1 MTTRGTVRNRGI
13 SIAAAAV
20 TAALVAPGISPIAP
34 NALPTA
40 HAQDAPAP
48 ADDAAAGDGAAPAEQ
63 PAEINGQQAIWAD
76 AIANGY
82 VKSVSD
88 LQTQDNVLSGRAFEV
103 SQRGNAAGSRL
114 PQVPAGTIV
123 YMQWI
128 DTDGSV
134 SPYYAAKVSNGET
147 LRGVDT
153 QGGPGSYAF
162 DLREPWVDANGVERK
177 YEARKGQKYRL
188 WIPSYEHDGVEYN
201 MIRQAD
207 PLMPGAFVDTTDV
220 GNGSTYYVNHNKQ
233 FTRILMGQVPRTEL
247 MTRPRGEWKDGTIKG
262 EDGQPVVLTGLLPG
276 KEYKNTV
283 SGTVWRE
290 TGLGADRANMATGP
304 NFTLGSDF
312 LFSDATVVFSKLTP
326 EGLAEYE
333 QVVNAL
339 PEEQRTEAAMQFL
352 KEHPEAIA
360 YTYYTKTNKD
370 GQYTIQLP
378 DGAIPDELASNIEDI
393 WMGVLDEQG
402 NPISGYSPWMV
413 PQFHNPRVF
422 ETLRPGDPNDV
433 QIPVVNGPTT
443 VGNKLTS
450 IAFATLPGYDAY
462 LDITNYDTSERPA
475 APGDEAKLELYG
487 TLPPLDSWIEW
498 RDPSGNIV
506 KGGPDQ
512 CKIVNG
518 SLGECATFR
527 VPDDAQPGT
536 IYTAYLVNGTAT
548 DKNDIAADSFI
559 VAGQQNSEFQ
569 PEYEKTPAPQGQETT
584 VPAPK
589 DKDGKELPEGTTFT
603 KPDSPETK
611 VIGPDNNPID
621 EFPGELKVNEDGSI
635 VVTPKDDAPL
645 GEYKV
650 PVLVTY
656 PDGSKETIYAPIE
669 VTKNPT
675 VSNDYK
681 VAYDE
686 AKGQPDTDIKATPKS
701 VGKDAL
707 PDGTTYAQGEK
718 KETHDG
724 LWDISDPDAK
734 SGEVTGK
741 ASWDKLKQR
750 YEDERKNTLGS
761 DECKPGESFTDEQV
775 QAIIDKLKPLF
786 SAESTVNATYTETIK
801 QDNIPVTFTLVDKNG
816 KPLAESN
823 DWDGDGVD
831 NETEI
836 KECSNPLDPDSKPQ
850 ETPKPTI
857 ADQTTPDWNDASATP
872 GEPVDV
878 PNDGDKLPE
887 GSTVTVPPEVDGW
900 KVELLPDGETI
911 QVTPPADAEDDAEI
925 TVPVEVTYSDG
936 SKDTDEFKVTIGDKA
951 PDWDD
956 KTTTP
961 NTPVDLPNTGGPV
974 KDGTTLEVDGPGT
987 AELKPD
993 GTITVTPN
1001 DDAKPGQKIV
1011 VTVKDPEGN
1020 EIDKVTVTIGEG
1032 PEWDDKNTTPG
1043 TPIDIPNTGGPVKDG
1058 TTLEVDG
1065 PGTAELK
1072 PDGTITVTPNDDA
1085 KPGDTITVT
1094 VKDPEGN
1101 AIDTIKVTID
1111 PHPDWNDTKTPANKP
1126 VTIPKTTDSGPVQP
1140 GTTVAVTN
1148 GPADATLNP
1157 DGSITVTPK
1166 PEAKKGDKVTVEV
1179 KDKNGKTI
1187 DTINVDLTSPVR
1199 DGSSLNEDERNRCIA
1214 VSVGFGLPLI
1224 ALVPIGL
1231 ALSASIPGLTPV
1243 VEQVSN
1249 QIQRANSELQ
1259 RQLGVFNPEAA
1270 RMSAQLDAT
1279 LRQFGLST
1287 AQAGSALAALVIGIT
1302 AAASIA
1308 SACTPGGGS
1317 SIDSIEG
1324 AAQGGSAQFGSS
1336 NRGNRNGS
1344 SVNTSTARP
1353 SAEAKPSDEAQPA
1366 ADNANPADN

>member
-48 ADDAAAGDGAAPAEQ
+48 AGDAAAGDGAAPAEQ

-82 VKSVSD
+82 VKSVTD
-88 LQTQDNVLSGRAFEV
+88 LQTNDNVLSGRAFEV

-114 PQVPAGTIV
+114 PQVPAGTTV

-128 DTDGSV
+128 DTDGLV
-134 SPYYAAKVSNGET
+134 SPYYAAKVSDGET
-147 LRGVDT
+147 LRGADA

-162 DLREPWVDANGVERK
+162 DLREPWIDANGVERK

-188 WIPSYEHDGVEYN
+188 WIPAYERDGVNYH

-220 GNGSTYYVNHNKQ
+220 GNGSTYYLNHNKQ
-233 FTRILMGQVPRTEL
+233 FTRILMGQVPQVDL
-247 MTRPRGEWKDGTIKG
+247 MTRPRDEWQDGTIKG

-283 SGTVWRE
+283 SGTVWKE

-304 NFTLGSDF
+304 NYTLGSDF

-326 EGLAEYE
+326 EGFAEYDK
-333 QVVNAL
+333 VVNSL

-378 DGAIPDELASNIEDI
+378 EGAIPDGLASSIDDI
-393 WMGVLDEQG
+393 WMGVLDEKD
-402 NPISGYSPWMV
+402 NPIGGYSPWMV

-422 ETLRPGDPNDV
+422 ETLRPGDPNNV

-462 LDITNYDTSERPA
+462 LEITNYDTSDRPA

-498 RDPSGNIV
+498 RDPNRNIV

-527 VPDDAQPGT
+527 VPDDAEPGT

-559 VAGQQNSEFQ
+559 VAGKQNSEFE

-589 DKDGKELPEGTTFT
+589 DKDGKDLPEGTKFT

-611 VIGPDNNPID
+611 VIGPDGTPID
-621 EFPGELKVNEDGSI
+621 EFPGELKINEDGSI

-669 VTKNPT
+669 VTENPT
-675 VSNDYK
+675 ASNDYK
-681 VAYDE
+681 VEYDE
-686 AKGQPDTDIKATPKS
+686 AKGQPDSDIKATPES
-701 VGKDAL
+701 IGKDPL
-707 PDGTTYAQGEK
+707 PEGTTYAPGSK

-724 LWDISDPDAK
+724 LWDISDPDANT
-734 SGEVTGK
+734 GEVTGK

-750 YEDERKNTLGS
+750 YLDERKNTLGN
-761 DECKPGESFTDEQV
+761 DECVPGESFSDDDV
-775 QAIIDKLKPLF
+775 KAIIDKLKPLF
-786 SAESTVNATYTETIK
+786 SAESTVNATFTEK
-801 QDNIPVTFTLVDKNG
+801 VQQDEVPVKFTLVDKNG
-816 KPLAESN
+816 TPLAESN

-836 KECSNPLDPDSKPQ
+836 KECSNPLDPDSKP
-850 ETPKPTI
+850 EKTPTTI

-951 PDWDD
+951 PDWEDA
-956 KTTTP
+956 TT
-961 NTPVDLPNTGGPV
+961 
-974 KDGTTLEVDGPGT
+974 E
-987 AELKPD
+987 
-993 GTITVTPN
+993 
-1001 DDAKPGQKIV
+1001 
-1011 VTVKDPEGN
+1011 
-1020 EIDKVTVTIGEG
+1020 
-1032 PEWDDKNTTPG
+1032 PG
-1043 TPIDIPNTGGPVKDG
+1043 TPVDIPNTGGPVEDG
-1058 TTLEVDG
+1058 TTVETTG

-1085 KPGDTITVT
+1085 KPGDKIVVTVKDPDGNKVDEVTVTIKDPNNPDWDDKTTEPKKPVDIPNTGGPVEDGTTVETTGPGTAELKPDGTITVTPNDDAKPGDKIVVT

-1101 AIDTIKVTID
+1101 EI
-1111 PHPDWNDTKTPANKP
+1111 
-1126 VTIPKTTDSGPVQP
+1126 
-1140 GTTVAVTN
+1140 
-1148 GPADATLNP
+1148 
-1157 DGSITVTPK
+1157 
-1166 PEAKKGDKVTVEV
+1166 DKVTVTVGE
-1179 KDKNGKTI
+1179 
-1187 DTINVDLTSPVR
+1187 DTTPDSSDGPSSKLT
-1199 DGSSLNEDERNRCIA
+1199 EDERNRCIA

-1249 QIQRANSELQ
+1249 QIQRVNSELQ

-1279 LRQFGLST
+1279 LRQFGLGT
-1287 AQAGSALAALVIGIT
+1287 AQVGSALAALVIGIT

-1324 AAQGGSAQFGSS
+1324 AAQGGSAQLGSS

-1344 SVNTSTARP
+1344 SVKTSTARP
-1353 SAEAKPSDEAQPA
+1353 SAEAKPSPEAQPA
-1366 ADNANPADN
+1366 ADR

>member
-20 TAALVAPGISPIAP
+20 TAALVAPAISPVAP
-34 NALPTA
+34 NVLPAA
-40 HAQDAPAP
+40 HAQEDAPAP
-48 ADDAAAGDGAAPAEQ
+48 AGDGAAPANPAPTEE

-82 VKSVSD
+82 VKSVTD
-88 LQTQDNVLSGRAFEV
+88 LQTNDNVLSGRAFEV

-114 PQVPAGTIV
+114 PQVPAGTTV

-128 DTDGSV
+128 DTDGLV
-134 SPYYAAKVSNGET
+134 SPYYAAKVSDGET
-147 LRGVDT
+147 LRGVDA

-162 DLREPWVDANGVERK
+162 DLREPWIDANGVERK

-188 WIPSYEHDGVEYN
+188 WIPAYERDGVNYH

-220 GNGSTYYVNHNKQ
+220 GNGSTYYLNHNKQ
-233 FTRILMGQVPRTEL
+233 FTRILMGQVPQVDL
-247 MTRPRGEWKDGTIKG
+247 MTRPRGEWQDGTIKG

-276 KEYKNTV
+276 EEYKNTV
-283 SGTVWRE
+283 SGTVWKE

-304 NFTLGSDF
+304 NYTLGSDF

-326 EGLAEYE
+326 EGFAEYDK
-333 QVVNAL
+333 VVNSL

-378 DGAIPDELASNIEDI
+378 EGAIPDGLASSIDDI
-393 WMGVLDEQG
+393 WMGVLDEKG
-402 NPISGYSPWMV
+402 NPIGGYSPWMV

-422 ETLRPGDPNDV
+422 ETLRPGDPNNV
-433 QIPVVNGPTT
+433 QSPVVNGPTT

-462 LDITNYDTSERPA
+462 LEITNYDTSDRPA

-498 RDPSGNIV
+498 RDPNGNIV

-527 VPDDAQPGT
+527 VPDDAEPGT

-559 VAGQQNSEFQ
+559 VAAKQNSEFE

-589 DKDGKELPEGTTFT
+589 DKDGKDLPEGTKFT

-707 PDGTTYAQGEK
+707 PEGTTYAQGEK

-801 QDNIPVTFTLVDKNG
+801 QDNIPVKFTLVDKNG

-836 KECSNPLDPDSKPQ
+836 KDCKNPLDPNDQNDKP
-850 ETPKPTI
+850 KTI
-857 ADQTTPDWNDASATP
+857 ADETTPDWKDTSTKP

-878 PNDGDKLPE
+878 PNMGDKLPE
-887 GSTVTVPPEVDGW
+887 GSKVTVPSEVDGW
-900 KVELLPDGETI
+900 KVELQPDGETI
-911 QVTPPADAEDDAEI
+911 KVTPPADAKKDDKV
-925 TVPVEVTYSDG
+925 TVPVEVTYPDG
-936 SKDTDEFKVTIGDKA
+936 SKDTDEFTVTVTDADKK
-951 PDWDD
+951 PNWDD
-956 KTTTP
+956 ASTTP
-961 NTPVDLPNTGGPV
+961 KTPVDVPKKEGSGDVPEGSTV
-974 KDGTTLEVDGPGT
+974 EVDGPGT

-993 GTITVTPN
+993 GTITVTPS
-1001 DDAKPGQKIV
+1001 DDAKVGDEIK
-1011 VTVKDPEGN
+1011 VTVKDPKGEKLD
-1020 EIDKVTVTIGEG
+1020 EITVTIKD
-1032 PEWDDKNTTPG
+1032 PNNPDWDDKTTPPG
-1043 TPIDIPNTGGPVKDG
+1043 KSIDIPNTGGPVQDG
-1058 TTLEVDG
+1058 TTVEVEG

-1072 PDGTITVTPNDDA
+1072 PDGTITVTPNDKA
-1085 KPGDTITVT
+1085 KPGDKIIVT
-1094 VKDPEGN
+1094 
-1101 AIDTIKVTID
+1101 
-1111 PHPDWNDTKTPANKP
+1111 
-1126 VTIPKTTDSGPVQP
+1126 
-1140 GTTVAVTN
+1140 
-1148 GPADATLNP
+1148 
-1157 DGSITVTPK
+1157 
-1166 PEAKKGDKVTVEV
+1166 V
-1179 KDKNGKTI
+1179 KDKNGKEIDKVTVTI
-1187 DTINVDLTSPVR
+1187 EGDGPTSSNGPSSKLSKEER
-1199 DGSSLNEDERNRCIA
+1199 DRCIA

-1224 ALVPIGL
+1224 ALVPLGL
-1231 ALSASIPGLTPV
+1231 AMSMSIPGLTPV

-1287 AQAGSALAALVIGIT
+1287 AQVGSALAALIIGIT

-1308 SACTPGGGS
+1308 SACTPGNGS
-1317 SIDSIEG
+1317 SIDEIEG
-1324 AAQGGSAQFGSS
+1324 ALEGGSVKPGSS
-1336 NRGNRNGS
+1336 KQNNRYGS
-1344 SVNTSTARP
+1344 SVKTSTVTP
-1353 SAEAKPSDEAQPA
+1353 SAEAKPSDEAK
-1366 ADNANPADN
+1366 PADK

>member
-48 ADDAAAGDGAAPAEQ
+48 AGDAAAGDGAAPAEQ
-63 PAEINGQQAIWAD
+63 PADINGQQAIWAD

-82 VKSVSD
+82 VKSVTD
-88 LQTQDNVLSGRAFEV
+88 LQTNDNVLSGRAFEV

-114 PQVPAGTIV
+114 PQVPAGTTV

-128 DTDGSV
+128 DTDGLV
-134 SPYYAAKVSNGET
+134 SPYYAAKVSDGET
-147 LRGVDT
+147 LRGADA

-162 DLREPWVDANGVERK
+162 DLREPWIDANGVERK

-188 WIPSYEHDGVEYN
+188 WIPAYERDGVNYH

-220 GNGSTYYVNHNKQ
+220 GNGSTYYLNHNKQ
-233 FTRILMGQVPRTEL
+233 FTRILMGQVPQVDL
-247 MTRPRGEWKDGTIKG
+247 MTRPRDEWQDGTIKG

-283 SGTVWRE
+283 SGTVWKE

-304 NFTLGSDF
+304 NYTLGSDF

-326 EGLAEYE
+326 EGFAEYDK
-333 QVVNAL
+333 VVNSL

-378 DGAIPDELASNIEDI
+378 EGAIPDGLASSIDDI
-393 WMGVLDEQG
+393 WMGVLDEKD
-402 NPISGYSPWMV
+402 NPIGGYSPWMV
-413 PQFHNPRVF
+413 PQFHNPRIF
-422 ETLRPGDPNDV
+422 ETLRPSDPNNV

-462 LDITNYDTSERPA
+462 LEITNYDTSDRPA

-498 RDPSGNIV
+498 RDPNGNIV

-527 VPDDAQPGT
+527 VPDDAEPGT

-569 PEYEKTPAPQGQETT
+569 PEYENTPAPQGQETT

-589 DKDGKELPEGTTFT
+589 DKDGKDLPEGTKFT
-603 KPDSPETK
+603 KPDSPETR
-611 VIGPDNNPID
+611 VIGPDNTPID
-621 EFPGELKVNEDGSI
+621 KFPGDLKVNEDGSI
-635 VVTPKDDAPL
+635 VVTPNDDAPL

-669 VTKNPT
+669 VTENPAA
-675 VSNDYK
+675 SNDYK
-681 VAYDE
+681 VEYDE
-686 AKGQPDTDIKATPKS
+686 AKGQPDSDIKATPKS
-701 VGKDAL
+701 VGDNPL
-707 PDGTTYAQGEK
+707 PEGTTYAPGSK

-724 LWDISDPDAK
+724 LWDISDPDANT
-734 SGEVTGK
+734 GEVTGK
-741 ASWDKLKQR
+741 ANWDKLKQR
-750 YEDERKNTLGS
+750 YLDERKNTLGD
-761 DECKPGESFTDEQV
+761 DECVPGESFSDDDV
-775 QAIIDKLKPLF
+775 KAIIDKLKPLF

-836 KECSNPLDPDSKPQ
+836 KECSNPLDPDSKP
-850 ETPKPTI
+850 EKTPSTI
-857 ADQTTPDWNDASATP
+857 ADQTTPDWNNASATP

-1032 PEWDDKNTTPG
+1032 PDWEDKNTTPG

-1085 KPGDTITVT
+1085 KPGETITVT
-1094 VKDPEGN
+1094 VKDPDGN
-1101 AIDTIKVTID
+1101 VIDTIKVTID
-1111 PHPDWNDTKTPANKP
+1111 PHPKWDDKSTEPKKP
-1126 VTIPKTTDSGPVQP
+1126 VDIPNTGGPVKEGTTITVDGP
-1140 GTTVAVTN
+1140 GTAE
-1148 GPADATLNP
+1148 LKP
-1157 DGSITVTPK
+1157 DGTITVTPNDNAK
-1166 PEAKKGDKVTVEV
+1166 PGDKITVTV
-1179 KDKNGKTI
+1179 KDKNGKEIDKVTVTI
-1187 DTINVDLTSPVR
+1187 AKPG
-1199 DGSSLNEDERNRCIA
+1199 GSSLTDDERNRCIA

-1287 AQAGSALAALVIGIT
+1287 AQVGSALAALVIGIT

-1308 SACTPGGGS
+1308 SACTPGNGS
-1317 SIDSIEG
+1317 SIDEIEG
-1324 AAQGGSAQFGSS
+1324 ALESGSVKPGSS
-1336 NRGNRNGS
+1336 KQNNRYGS
-1344 SVNTSTARP
+1344 SVKTSTATAP
-1353 SAEAKPSDEAQPA
+1353 AEAKPGDK
-1366 ADNANPADN
+1366 

>member
-20 TAALVAPGISPIAP
+20 TAALVAPAISPVTP
-34 NALPTA
+34 NVLPAA
-40 HAQDAPAP
+40 HAQEDAPAP
-48 ADDAAAGDGAAPAEQ
+48 AGDGAAPANPAPTEE

-82 VKSVSD
+82 VKSVTD
-88 LQTQDNVLSGRAFEV
+88 LQTNDNVLSGRAFEV

-114 PQVPAGTIV
+114 PQVPAGTTV

-128 DTDGSV
+128 DTDGLV
-134 SPYYAAKVSNGET
+134 SPYYAAKVSDGET
-147 LRGVDT
+147 LRGVDA

-162 DLREPWVDANGVERK
+162 DLREPWIDANGVERK

-188 WIPSYEHDGVEYN
+188 WIPAYERDGVNYH

-220 GNGSTYYVNHNKQ
+220 GNGSTYYLNHNKQ
-233 FTRILMGQVPRTEL
+233 FTRILMGQVPQVDL
-247 MTRPRGEWKDGTIKG
+247 MTRPRDEWQDGTIKG

-276 KEYKNTV
+276 EEYKNTV
-283 SGTVWRE
+283 SGTVWKE

-304 NFTLGSDF
+304 NYTLGSDF

-326 EGLAEYE
+326 EGFAEYDK
-333 QVVNAL
+333 VVNSL

-378 DGAIPDELASNIEDI
+378 EGAIPDGLASSIDDI
-393 WMGVLDEQG
+393 WMGVLDEKG
-402 NPISGYSPWMV
+402 NPIGGYSPWMV

-422 ETLRPGDPNDV
+422 ETLRPGDPNNV

-462 LDITNYDTSERPA
+462 LEITNYDTSDRPA

-498 RDPSGNIV
+498 RDPNGNIV

-527 VPDDAQPGT
+527 VPDDAEPGT

-559 VAGQQNSEFQ
+559 VAGKQNSEFE

-589 DKDGKELPEGTTFT
+589 DKDGKDLPEGTKFT

-611 VIGPDNNPID
+611 VIGPDGTPID
-621 EFPGELKVNEDGSI
+621 EFPGELKINEDGSI

-675 VSNDYK
+675 ASSDYK

-707 PDGTTYAQGEK
+707 PEGTTYAQGEK

-786 SAESTVNATYTETIK
+786 SAESTVNATYTDTIK
-801 QDNIPVTFTLVDKNG
+801 QDNIPVKFTLVDKNG

-836 KECSNPLDPDSKPQ
+836 KDCKNPLDPNDQNDP
-850 ETPKPTI
+850 PKTI
-857 ADQTTPDWNDASATP
+857 ADETTPDWKDTSTKP

-878 PNDGDKLPE
+878 PNMGDKLPE
-887 GSTVTVPPEVDGW
+887 GSKVTVPSEVDGW
-900 KVELLPDGETI
+900 KVELQPDGETI
-911 QVTPPADAEDDAEI
+911 KVTPPADAKKDDKV
-925 TVPVEVTYSDG
+925 TVPVEVTYPDG
-936 SKDTDEFKVTIGDKA
+936 SKDTDEFTVTVTDADKK
-951 PDWDD
+951 PNWDD
-956 KTTTP
+956 ASTTP
-961 NTPVDLPNTGGPV
+961 KTPVDVPKKEGSGDVPEGSTV
-974 KDGTTLEVDGPGT
+974 EVDGPGT

-1001 DDAKPGQKIV
+1001 DGAKPGDKII
-1011 VTVKDPEGN
+1011 VTVKDKNGK
-1020 EIDKVTVTIGEG
+1020 EIDKVTVTIEG
-1032 PEWDDKNTTPG
+1032 
-1043 TPIDIPNTGGPVKDG
+1043 
-1058 TTLEVDG
+1058 DG
-1065 PGTAELK
+1065 PT
-1072 PDGTITVTPNDDA
+1072 
-1085 KPGDTITVT
+1085 
-1094 VKDPEGN
+1094 
-1101 AIDTIKVTID
+1101 
-1111 PHPDWNDTKTPANKP
+1111 
-1126 VTIPKTTDSGPVQP
+1126 SS
-1140 GTTVAVTN
+1140 N
-1148 GPADATLNP
+1148 GPSSKL
-1157 DGSITVTPK
+1157 SK
-1166 PEAKKGDKVTVEV
+1166 EE
-1179 KDKNGKTI
+1179 
-1187 DTINVDLTSPVR
+1187 R
-1199 DGSSLNEDERNRCIA
+1199 DRCIA

-1224 ALVPIGL
+1224 ALVPLGL
-1231 ALSASIPGLTPV
+1231 AMSMSIPGLTPV

-1287 AQAGSALAALVIGIT
+1287 AQVGSALAALIIGIT

-1308 SACTPGGGS
+1308 SACTPGNGS
-1317 SIDSIEG
+1317 SIDEIEG
-1324 AAQGGSAQFGSS
+1324 ALEGGSVKPGSS
-1336 NRGNRNGS
+1336 KQNNRYGS
-1344 SVNTSTARP
+1344 SVKPSTGTP
-1353 SAEAKPSDEAQPA
+1353 SAEAKPSDEAKPG
-1366 ADNANPADN
+1366 DK

>member
-20 TAALVAPGISPIAP
+20 TAALVAPAISPVAP
-34 NALPTA
+34 NVLPAA
-40 HAQDAPAP
+40 HAQEDAPAP
-48 ADDAAAGDGAAPAEQ
+48 AGDGAAPANPAPTEE

-82 VKSVSD
+82 VKSVTD
-88 LQTQDNVLSGRAFEV
+88 LQTNDNVLSGRAFEV

-114 PQVPAGTIV
+114 PQVPAGTTV

-128 DTDGSV
+128 DTDGLV
-134 SPYYAAKVSNGET
+134 SPYYAAKVSDGET
-147 LRGVDT
+147 LRGAKA

-162 DLREPWVDANGVERK
+162 DLREPWIDANGVERK

-188 WIPSYEHDGVEYN
+188 WIPAYERDGVKYH

-220 GNGSTYYVNHNKQ
+220 GNGSTYYLNHNKQ
-233 FTRILMGQVPRTEL
+233 FTRILMGQVPQVDL
-247 MTRPRGEWKDGTIKG
+247 MTRPRDEWQDGTIKG

-283 SGTVWRE
+283 SGTVWKE

-304 NFTLGSDF
+304 NYTLGSDF

-326 EGLAEYE
+326 EGFAEYDK
-333 QVVNAL
+333 VVNSL

-378 DGAIPDELASNIEDI
+378 EGAIPDGLASSIDDI
-393 WMGVLDEQG
+393 WMGVLDEKG
-402 NPISGYSPWMV
+402 NPIGGYSPWMV

-422 ETLRPGDPNDV
+422 ETLRPGDPNNV

-462 LDITNYDTSERPA
+462 LEITNYDTSDRPA

-498 RDPSGNIV
+498 RDPNGNIV

-527 VPDDAQPGT
+527 VPDDAEPGT

-559 VAGQQNSEFQ
+559 VAGKQNSEFE

-589 DKDGKELPEGTTFT
+589 DKDGKDLPEGTKFT

-611 VIGPDNNPID
+611 VIGPDGTPID
-621 EFPGELKVNEDGSI
+621 EFPGELKINEDGSI

-675 VSNDYK
+675 ASSDYK

-707 PDGTTYAQGEK
+707 PEGTTYAQGEK

-786 SAESTVNATYTETIK
+786 SAESTVNATYTDTIK
-801 QDNIPVTFTLVDKNG
+801 QDNIPVKFTLVDKNG

-836 KECSNPLDPDSKPQ
+836 KDCKNPLDPNDQNDP
-850 ETPKPTI
+850 PKTI
-857 ADQTTPDWNDASATP
+857 ADETTPDWKDTSTKP

-878 PNDGDKLPE
+878 PNMGDKLPE
-887 GSTVTVPPEVDGW
+887 GSKVTVPSEVDGW
-900 KVELLPDGETI
+900 KVELQPDGETI
-911 QVTPPADAEDDAEI
+911 KVTPPADVKKDDKV
-925 TVPVEVTYSDG
+925 TVPVEVTYPDG
-936 SKDTDEFKVTIGDKA
+936 SKDTDEFT
-951 PDWDD
+951 
-956 KTTTP
+956 
-961 NTPVDLPNTGGPV
+961 
-974 KDGTTLEVDGPGT
+974 
-987 AELKPD
+987 
-993 GTITVTPN
+993 
-1001 DDAKPGQKIV
+1001 
-1011 VTVKDPEGN
+1011 
-1020 EIDKVTVTIGEG
+1020 VTVTDADKK
-1032 PEWDDKNTTPG
+1032 PNWDDTSTTPD
-1043 TPIDIPNTGGPVKDG
+1043 TPVDIPNTGGPVKDG
-1058 TTLEVDG
+1058 TTVEVEG
-1065 PGTAELK
+1065 PGKAELK

-1085 KPGDTITVT
+1085 KPGDEVVVKVKDKDGNEVDDVTVTINDPNNPDWNDTSTTPGTPTDIPNTGGPVKDGTTIEVEGPGKAELKPDGTITVTPNDDAKPGEKVVVTVKDPNGKVIDTITVT
-1094 VKDPEGN
+1094 V
-1101 AIDTIKVTID
+1101 D

-1126 VTIPKTTDSGPVQP
+1126 VDIPKTPESGKVQP
-1140 GTTVAVTN
+1140 GTTVTVTD
-1148 GPADATLNP
+1148 GPADAKLNP

-1179 KDKNGKTI
+1179 KDKNGKVI
-1187 DTINVDLTSPVR
+1187 DTINVELTAPVR
-1199 DGSSLNEDERNRCIA
+1199 DGSSLTDDERNRCIA

-1224 ALVPIGL
+1224 ALVPLGL
-1231 ALSASIPGLTPV
+1231 AMSMSIPGLTPV

-1287 AQAGSALAALVIGIT
+1287 AQVGSALAALIIGIT

-1308 SACTPGGGS
+1308 SACTPGNGS
-1317 SIDSIEG
+1317 SIDEIEG
-1324 AAQGGSAQFGSS
+1324 ALEGGSVKPGSS
-1336 NRGNRNGS
+1336 KQNNRYGS
-1344 SVNTSTARP
+1344 SMKTSTVMP
-1353 SAEAKPSDEAQPA
+1353 SAEAKPSDEAK
-1366 ADNANPADN
+1366 PADK